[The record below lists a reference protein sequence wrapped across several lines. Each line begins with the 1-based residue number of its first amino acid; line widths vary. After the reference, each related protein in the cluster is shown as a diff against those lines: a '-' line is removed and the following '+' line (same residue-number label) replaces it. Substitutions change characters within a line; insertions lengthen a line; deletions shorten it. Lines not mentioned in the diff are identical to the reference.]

1 MESKEERY
9 QKFTEEKLKVS
20 GVSSDEVKD
29 DRDIS
34 KSEEYVGE
42 IVGMMRVYM
51 ILIVISLIGSLG
63 MCVRAM

>member
-9 QKFTEEKLKVS
+9 RKFTEEKLKVS

-34 KSEEYVGE
+34 KSEEYLGE

>member
-34 KSEEYVGE
+34 KSEEYLGE

>member
-34 KSEEYVGE
+34 KSEEY
-42 IVGMMRVYM
+42 
-51 ILIVISLIGSLG
+51 LG
-63 MCVRAM
+63 